1 MIIEDEQDTLDYDYE
16 QPDANPYE
24 PMSHNET
31 NMLSEFI
38 CNCLRIRDRETY
50 FDLQSDLVEHLSQ
63 LHGQS

>member
-16 QPDANPYE
+16 QPDSNPYE

-38 CNCLRIRDRETY
+38 CNRLRIRDRETHS
-50 FDLQSDLVEHLSQ
+50 DLQLDLVEHLSQ